1 VGHGAVDNAP
11 YDPSDHFDCCIWR
24 MAKLTEDHLLLLEK
38 HRSGTRYREIL
49 GEMRHRGIDA
59 KRQQE
64 MYDEIRDHIFKSV
77 KGDSQDTIKRLLSK

>member
-1 VGHGAVDNAP
+1 
-11 YDPSDHFDCCIWR
+11 

-49 GEMRHRGIDA
+49 NELRHRNIDA
-59 KRQQE
+59 GKQQR
-64 MYDEIRDHIFKSV
+64 MYDEIREHIAKSV